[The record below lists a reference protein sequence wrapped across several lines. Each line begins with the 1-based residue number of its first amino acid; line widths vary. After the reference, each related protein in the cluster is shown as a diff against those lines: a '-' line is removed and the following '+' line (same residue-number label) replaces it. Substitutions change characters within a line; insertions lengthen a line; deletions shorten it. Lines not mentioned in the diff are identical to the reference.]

1 MKKYI
6 VKIHG
11 SEYAVKI
18 KSVEGKKAQLTIN
31 DVPYEVEVDGLT
43 TNPTR
48 MSTKTDIKQPPV
60 MQSNVP
66 VTKPAASTSSAY
78 PIKSPLP
85 GVILEMAVREGDAVK
100 QGQLLLVLEA
110 MKMEN
115 NIESDRDG
123 VIERINLHKGD
134 SVLEGDVLLTIK

>member
-1 MKKYI
+1 MKKYV

-11 SEYAVKI
+11 TEYAVKI
-18 KSVEGKKAQLTIN
+18 KNVEGKIAKLTVN
-31 DVPYEVEVDGLT
+31 DIPYEVEIEGLT

-48 MSTKTDIKQPPV
+48 MSTATSIQQPV
-60 MQSNVP
+60 MQSDVP
-66 VTKPAASTSSAY
+66 VTKPAPASSSAY
-78 PIKSPLP
+78 PMKAPLP
-85 GVILEMAVREGDAVK
+85 GVILELAVKEGDTIK

-115 NIESDRDG
+115 NIESDRAG
-123 VIERINLHKGD
+123 VIEKINYHKGD

>member
-1 MKKYI
+1 MKKYV

-11 SEYAVKI
+11 AEYAVKI
-18 KSVEGKKAQLTIN
+18 KSVEGKTAQLTIN
-31 DVPYEVEVDGLT
+31 DTPYEVEVEGLT

-48 MSTKTDIKQPPV
+48 VTTKTNIQQPV
-60 MQSNVP
+60 MQSEVP
-66 VTKPAASTSSAY
+66 VTKPAKTSSSAY
-78 PIKSPLP
+78 TIKSPLP
-85 GVILEMAVREGDAVK
+85 GVILELAVREGDTVK

-123 VIERINLHKGD
+123 VIERISFHKGD

>member
-1 MKKYI
+1 MKKYV

-11 SEYAVKI
+11 TEYAVKI
-18 KSVEGKKAQLTIN
+18 NNIEGKTAKLTVN
-31 DVPYEVEVDGLT
+31 DVPYEVEVDGLA

-48 MSTKTDIKQPPV
+48 MSTKTTLQQPV
-60 MQSNVP
+60 MQSEVP
-66 VTKPAASTSSAY
+66 VTKPAPASGNAY
-78 PIKSPLP
+78 QMKAPLP
-85 GVILEMAVREGDAVK
+85 GVILEVAVREGDTIK

-115 NIESDRDG
+115 NIESDRAG
-123 VIERINLHKGD
+123 VIEKINYHKGD

>member
-1 MKKYI
+1 MKKYV

-11 SEYAVKI
+11 TEYAVKI
-18 KSVEGKKAQLTIN
+18 KSVEGKKAQLTVN
-31 DVPYEVEVDGLT
+31 DVSYEVEVDGLT

-48 MSTKTDIKQPPV
+48 MSTSTTIQQPV
-60 MQSNVP
+60 MQSEVP
-66 VTKPAASTSSAY
+66 VTKPAASTSSAH
-78 PIKSPLP
+78 PIKTPLP
-85 GVILEMAVREGDAVK
+85 GVILGLNVKEGDTVK

-123 VIERINLHKGD
+123 VIEKIYHHKGD